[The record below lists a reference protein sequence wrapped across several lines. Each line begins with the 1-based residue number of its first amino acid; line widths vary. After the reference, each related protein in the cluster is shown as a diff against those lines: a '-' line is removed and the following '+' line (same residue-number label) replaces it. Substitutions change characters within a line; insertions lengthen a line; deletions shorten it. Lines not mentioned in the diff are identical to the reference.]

1 MQIRAAHFS
10 RTESSSVRVA
20 SQLCGTQVR
29 QHAKL
34 RPDTTR
40 QRHSSK
46 VIKRV
51 IFAAVGKD
59 TSSSGNKPAKVV
71 GMGGVGVDY
80 LASVAAYPKAD
91 DKLRT
96 EVLEVQ
102 GGGNCGNALTAI
114 ARLGATP
121 FVITKINSDDNLT
134 RNE

>member
-1 MQIRAAHFS
+1 
-10 RTESSSVRVA
+10 
-20 SQLCGTQVR
+20 
-29 QHAKL
+29 
-34 RPDTTR
+34 
-40 QRHSSK
+40 
-46 VIKRV
+46 
-51 IFAAVGKD
+51 
-59 TSSSGNKPAKVV
+59 
-71 GMGGVGVDY
+71 MGGVGVDY